1 MVASAL
7 VARIPAD
14 IRLFNLFPVSLG
26 DKLLFLVPVV
36 LYWVLPDFMPLL
48 PIDDIGVTMLL
59 MNWFVSRV
67 ERKYPGVLGED
78 QSPAKRVR

>member
-14 IRLFNLFPVSLG
+14 IRLFNLFPG
-26 DKLLFLVPVV
+26 YTRDKLLFLVPVV

-48 PIDDIGVTMLL
+48 PIDDIGFTMLL

-67 ERKYPGVLGED
+67 ERKYPGVLGEN
-78 QSPAKRVR
+78 QGPAKRVR